1 MGGYR
6 LIGHPLGH
14 SMSPQIHERLFA
26 LEGRTD
32 SYSLFPFPPDK
43 LETQVPILRGL
54 EGFNITIPYKQ
65 AILPFLDSLDGSAAL
80 YGAVNT
86 VRVQDGR
93 MTGYN
98 TDCDGFLRTMQA
110 HGFSLKT
117 SVCVAGAGG
126 VGRSR
131 RSGRAR
137 N

>member
-98 TDCDGFLRTMQA
+98 TDCDGFLDR
-110 HGFSLKT
+110 K
-117 SVCVAGAGG
+117 SVV
-126 VGRSR
+126 
-131 RSGRAR
+131 
-137 N
+137 

>member
-65 AILPFLDSLDGSAAL
+65 AILPL
-80 YGAVNT
+80 T
-86 VRVQDGR
+86 VCSILRPFTGR
-93 MTGYN
+93 LIPSG
-98 TDCDGFLRTMQA
+98 CR
-110 HGFSLKT
+110 K
-117 SVCVAGAGG
+117 
-126 VGRSR
+126 VG
-131 RSGRAR
+131 
-137 N
+137 